1 MCKHTTCHLILTLAS
16 FMQKQ
21 TLGRLNHPKKR
32 SVTSSILLGCGCGR
46 CSLFRILAA
55 GGVIILQNTML
66 CEGSCEDPHQTV
78 LIKLRALWIV
88 CTQKDQKKKSR
99 SVVKVKPI
107 WNFLNID
114 MVYQSFQ
121 NATLQRAVLTIRL
134 LVFTLDI
141 TFLSS
146 WNMTVSRNAL
156 WTSYVS
162 SILGAAP
169 PAHKALSCSCQAT
182 GSTRIRKEWLSIHY
196 MHCARIRVR
205 VRAFLSVLV

>member
-1 MCKHTTCHLILTLAS
+1 
-16 FMQKQ
+16 
-21 TLGRLNHPKKR
+21 
-32 SVTSSILLGCGCGR
+32 
-46 CSLFRILAA
+46 
-55 GGVIILQNTML
+55 ML

-88 CTQKDQKKKSR
+88 CAQKDQKKESR

-107 WNFLNID
+107 WIFLNID

-121 NATLQRAVLTIRL
+121 NATLQHAVLTIRL

-169 PAHKALSCSCQAT
+169 PAHKALSFSCQAT
-182 GSTRIRKEWLSIHY
+182 GSIRIRKSDCPSII
-196 MHCARIRVR
+196 CI
-205 VRAFLSVLV
+205 VLVFECVFVRFCAY